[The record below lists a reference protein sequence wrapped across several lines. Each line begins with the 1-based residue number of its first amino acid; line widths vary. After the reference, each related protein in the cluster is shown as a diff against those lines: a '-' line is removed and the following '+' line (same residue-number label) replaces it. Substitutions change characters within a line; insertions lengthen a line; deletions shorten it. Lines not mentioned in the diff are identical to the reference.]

1 MKTLIIL
8 GISTLISAC
17 SLWPKQ
23 HSYPYGMT
31 DNEWN
36 ELSIQDKTA
45 IRRDFYFVE
54 KGNLSFVN
62 PELEVEGK
70 PELVPAFR
78 RQTAELSEHKSTQLQ
93 TSN

>member
-1 MKTLIIL
+1 MKTLLIL
-8 GISTLISAC
+8 SLSTLISAC
-17 SLWPKQ
+17 SLWPQQ

-31 DNEWN
+31 DKEWN

-62 PELEVEGK
+62 PELQVEGR
-70 PELVPAFR
+70 PEIVPAFH
-78 RQTAELSEHKSTQLQ
+78 RQTAEFSSHKTAE
-93 TSN
+93 NIN

>member
-1 MKTLIIL
+1 MKKLLIVGLTIF
-8 GISTLISAC
+8 ISAC

-23 HSYPYGMT
+23 QSYPYGMT
-31 DNEWN
+31 DKEWN

-62 PELEVEGK
+62 PELQVEGK
-70 PELVPAFR
+70 PEMIPAFR
-78 RQTAELSEHKSTQLQ
+78 RQTAEL
-93 TSN
+93 TSNKTNESIN

>member
-1 MKTLIIL
+1 MKKSLIIGL
-8 GISTLISAC
+8 CIIISGC

-23 HSYPYGMT
+23 QTYPYGMT

-78 RQTAELSEHKSTQLQ
+78 RQTAELSMQKTAESI
-93 TSN
+93 N

>member
-1 MKTLIIL
+1 MKTLLML
-8 GISTLISAC
+8 GLSALISAC

-31 DNEWN
+31 DKEWN

-62 PELEVEGK
+62 PELQVEGR
-70 PELVPAFR
+70 PEIVPTFR
-78 RQTAELSEHKSTQLQ
+78 RQNTEISDYK
-93 TSN
+93 TSQSIN

>member
-1 MKTLIIL
+1 MKKSLIIGL
-8 GISTLISAC
+8 CIVISGC
-17 SLWPKQ
+17 SLWTKQ
-23 HSYPYGMT
+23 QTYPYGMT
-31 DNEWN
+31 DNEWS

-78 RQTAELSEHKSTQLQ
+78 RQTAELSTHKTAE
-93 TSN
+93 NIN